1 MLVEWFVFQGRNIV
15 ARHHCLLAAL
25 GLSIATFSAIAQTNW
40 PSKPIRIVVP
50 FAPGGAADVMARIVA
65 PVLTQNLG
73 MPFIVDNKPGAGGV
87 IGVDAVAK
95 AAPDGYT
102 LLLAT
107 NSQMAILPNITKTP
121 YDPVKDFAPVSI
133 IGTFMLALAVNEK
146 LPAMQLADFVAHV
159 KAHAGRI
166 AYGTTG
172 DGGIVHLTMALFA
185 QRAGLDMIDVHY
197 KGSPQTVTELLS
209 GQIAACFCP
218 VSTVIPYAAGG
229 KLRLLAV
236 SGERRSPQLPSVPTV
251 AEQGYS
257 GFRSEAWN
265 GLMTPAKTPRTIIDR
280 IAREIGAALKDA
292 NVIKRLQAVGID
304 PSGNTP
310 DEFEK
315 VLKDDLNTWRD
326 AAKLAGTRPQ

>member
-1 MLVEWFVFQGRNIV
+1 MPAF
-15 ARHHCLLAAL
+15 A
-25 GLSIATFSAIAQTNW
+25 SAQYPN
-40 PSKPIRIVVP
+40 KPVRIVVP
-50 FAPGGAADVMARIVA
+50 FAPGGTADVMARVVA
-65 PVLTQNLG
+65 PVLTQSLG
-73 MPFIVDNKPGAGGV
+73 VPIIVENKPGAGGV
-87 IGVDAVAK
+87 IAVDTVAK

-107 NSQMAILPNITKTP
+107 NSQMAILPNMTKTP

-146 LPAMQLADFVAHV
+146 LPAMRLPDFVAYV
-159 KAHAGRI
+159 KTHPGTI

-172 DGGIVHLTMALFA
+172 DGGIVHLTMALLA
-185 QRAGLDMIDVHY
+185 QRTGLDMIVVHY
-197 KGSPQTVTELLS
+197 KGSPQAVTELLS

-236 SGERRSPQLPSVPTV
+236 SGERRSAQLPSVPTV
-251 AEQGYS
+251 AEQGHP
-257 GFRSEAWN
+257 GFRTEAWN
-265 GLMTPAKTPRTIIDR
+265 GVMAPAKTPRIIIDR
-280 IAREIGAALKDA
+280 IAKEINAALKDA
-292 NVIKRLQAVGID
+292 DVIRRLQAVGVE

-310 DEFEK
+310 DEFAK

-326 AAKLAGTRPQ
+326 AAKLTGAKLQ